1 MRDISGTIVGFRC
14 PPFVQGI
21 NVSGYHLHFIS
32 RNREKG
38 GHVLEFEI
46 ESAECAIDVIN
57 RYTLV
62 FPQKESEFS
71 RTDLGRDRSKE
82 LKEVEGR

>member
-1 MRDISGTIVGFRC
+1 
-14 PPFVQGI
+14 
-21 NVSGYHLHFIS
+21 
-32 RNREKG
+32 
-38 GHVLEFEI
+38 LEFEV
-46 ESAECAIDVIN
+46 ESAECEIDVIN

-62 FPQKESEFS
+62 LPQKKSEFS